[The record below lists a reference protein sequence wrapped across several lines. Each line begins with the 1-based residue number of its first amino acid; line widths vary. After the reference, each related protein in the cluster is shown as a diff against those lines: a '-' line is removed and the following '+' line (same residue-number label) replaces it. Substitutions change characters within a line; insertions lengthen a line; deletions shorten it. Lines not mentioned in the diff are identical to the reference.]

1 MCTASE
7 RVHLKNQLHNFNRP
21 FAQWCLLTT
30 KTRIHFVS
38 SFILIY
44 FKFGNPMASEV

>member
-7 RVHLKNQLHNFNRP
+7 RVHLKTQHHNFNRP

-38 SFILIY
+38 SFI
-44 FKFGNPMASEV
+44 FKFGNPMANEV